1 MSKKDDDGTKGHTSP
16 RYRDAGTGQFVPP
29 SEGKRHPGTTVREQ
43 VAHPG
48 FGQESSFPIGRDAGT
63 GRFMPV
69 EDAAGK
75 RGAIVERIPKKGD
88 DK

>member
-16 RYRDAGTGQFVPP
+16 RYRDAGTGQFVDPDF
-29 SEGKRHPGTTVREQ
+29 GKANKGTTVKEQ

-48 FGQESSFPIGRDAGT
+48 YGDKSSFPIGRDAGT

-69 EDAAGK
+69 DDAAGK
-75 RGAIVERIPKKGD
+75 RGAVVERIPKKGD